1 MSKLEMNNMKQDI
14 LNLFKDIKI
23 LDEADNK
30 IVDKVDRALL
40 RLTNGINY
48 LNDSQRYLAE
58 WVEALNFLHWFNWNK
73 MHSKKLVEEAKNKLY
88 KELEYVQC
96 GSIIPQK
103 LEWDDITIKEKQDK
117 QTGIGY
123 IKCDANAC
131 LRSCYD
137 YTPTVNEIRLGNK
150 TLYLEDPTPKYEYKD
165 YVKAVVAAPYKFDK
179 KVCYNVYRYLKEIL
193 NKDITVKEYTN

>member
-1 MSKLEMNNMKQDI
+1 MNKLEMNNMKQDI

-23 LDEADNK
+23 LDEADSK
-30 IVDKVDRALL
+30 IIDKVDKSLL

-73 MHSKKLVEEAKNKLY
+73 MHSKKLVEEAKNKLHG
-88 KELEYVQC
+88 ELEYSQC

-103 LEWDDITIKEKQDK
+103 LEWDNITIKEKQEKK
-117 QTGIGY
+117 QEWGCISADSICTRNY
-123 IKCDANAC
+123 V
-131 LRSCYD
+131 D
-137 YTPTVNEIRLGNK
+137 YSHAVNEIRIGNK

-179 KVCYNVYRYLKEIL
+179 KVCYNVYKYLKEIL
-193 NKDITVKEYTN
+193 NKDTTVKEYTN